1 MARPPVADYNGRV
14 IVCIHRKRG
23 APMSDSR
30 TVVAILFGGI
40 STEHDISLKSADNV
54 IRQLPSDRFEPV
66 LIGITRAGTW
76 LHYTGDVEDIVTDAW
91 QEHDCAPVVLVPGC
105 GEDALGNICEVVD
118 GELIPLAIDVAL
130 PVLHG
135 QGGEDGT
142 VQGALEACGVPYVGC
157 GVLASAVC
165 MDKDAAHRLAAAAG
179 VRSPKCEVLYRGASA
194 EDEAVA
200 VESCGGFPVFV
211 KPARGGS
218 SIGVSKA
225 TDATSYREALD
236 AAFALDEKVAVEE
249 AIVGTE
255 VGCAVMGDAVH
266 GIEMGE
272 VDEIVISGD
281 GFFRIHLEKDPGAN
295 TELRCP
301 ATTFAPEVMD
311 RIRKAGRDVYEALN
325 CEGFARVDLFVTEAG
340 EVVFNEVNSTPGLTY
355 YSRFPQM
362 FRVAGKELSEV
373 LTELIDRKLAQA

>member
-1 MARPPVADYNGRV
+1 MD
-14 IVCIHRKRG
+14 
-23 APMSDSR
+23 DSLIN
-30 TVVAILFGGI
+30 VAILFGGI

-54 IRQLPSDRFEPV
+54 IKQLPADHFNP
-66 LIGITRAGTW
+66 LFIGITREGTW
-76 LHYTGDVEDIVTDAW
+76 LHYTGDPADIVTDGW
-91 QEHDCAPVVLVPGC
+91 KDRDCAPVALVPGC
-105 GEDALGNICEVVD
+105 GEEALGNICEVVN
-118 GELIPLAIDVAL
+118 GELIPLPIDVAL

-142 VQGALEACGVPYVGC
+142 VQGALETCGVPYVGC
-157 GVLASAVC
+157 GVLSSAVC

-179 VRSPKCEVLYRGASA
+179 VRSPKCEVLYRGASPEA
-194 EDEAVA
+194 EAAVVEA
-200 VESCGGFPVFV
+200 CGGFPVFV

-225 TDATSYREALD
+225 TDEAGYREALD

-301 ATTFAPEVMD
+301 ATTFTPEVMEH
-311 RIRKAGRDVYEALN
+311 IRETGRAVYEALN
-325 CEGFARVDLFVTEAG
+325 CEGFARVDLFVTEDG
-340 EVVFNEVNSTPGLTY
+340 EVVFNEVNSTPGMTY

-373 LTELIDRKLAQA
+373 LTELIDRKLSR

>member
-1 MARPPVADYNGRV
+1 
-14 IVCIHRKRG
+14 
-23 APMSDSR
+23 MSEPR
-30 TVVAILFGGI
+30 TTVAILFGGI

-54 IRQLPSDRFEPV
+54 IRQLPADRFEPV

-76 LHYTGDVEDIVTDAW
+76 LHYTGDIEDVVTDAW

-105 GEDALGNICEVVD
+105 GEEALGNICEVVD

-179 VRSPKCEVLYRGASA
+179 VRSPKCTVLYRGASA
-194 EDEAVA
+194 KDEVAA
-200 VESCGGFPVFV
+200 VEACGGFPVFV

-225 TDATSYREALD
+225 SDADAYREALD

-255 VGCAVMGDAVH
+255 VGCAVMGDSVH

-301 ATTFAPEVMD
+301 ATTFTPEVMD
-311 RIRKAGRDVYEALN
+311 RIRKTGRDVYEALN

-373 LTELIDRKLAQA
+373 LTELIGRKLERA